1 MILGT
6 ARVFTLVSR
15 ANLVDL
21 KRDGPGLLVVRH
33 VNLPRLQ
40 QRCTLV
46 RPRDDRFWISSH
58 ATFENCVSTLRESGV
73 FEYLFEDRRRWIA
86 GSAGKSEDEFKFN
99 LIFYELLN
107 LYEKRVCINILEILI
122 SFDWLIFFF
131 RNLWFDISGTL
142 KFNFSEFIIC
152 FQQDKIRKL
161 N

>member
-1 MILGT
+1 MWIFHDSNNGAPLCVQETIGFGFPLT
-6 ARVFTLVSR
+6 RPSKIAFPPC
-15 ANLVDL
+15 ANLAFL
-21 KRDGPGLLVVRH
+21 NICSKTGGDGSPGLP
-33 VNLPRLQ
+33 VNLKINL
-40 QRCTLV
+40 
-46 RPRDDRFWISSH
+46 
-58 ATFENCVSTLRESGV
+58 
-73 FEYLFEDRRRWIA
+73 
-86 GSAGKSEDEFKFN
+86 N

-122 SFDWLIFFF
+122 SFDWLIFFFF